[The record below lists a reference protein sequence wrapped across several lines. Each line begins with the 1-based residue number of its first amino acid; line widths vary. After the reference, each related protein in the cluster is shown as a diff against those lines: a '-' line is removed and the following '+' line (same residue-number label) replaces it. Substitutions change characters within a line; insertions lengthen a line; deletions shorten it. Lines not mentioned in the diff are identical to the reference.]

1 MQYYLVIDTH
11 TFPHT
16 SGECEAS
23 QLYVSELQDVLAH
36 CAPKAGVAAFIAE
49 AIQVVLVLCIH
60 CIYMCFVHVYVLLH
74 VLFVYVLCF
83 QGVGGTVQ
91 LPRGY
96 LKRAYETIRANGGVC
111 ISDEVSLSY
120 IATACKH

>member
-1 MQYYLVIDTH
+1 
-11 TFPHT
+11 
-16 SGECEAS
+16 
-23 QLYVSELQDVLAH
+23 
-36 CAPKAGVAAFIAE
+36 
-49 AIQVVLVLCIH
+49 
-60 CIYMCFVHVYVLLH
+60 MCFVHVYVFLH
-74 VLFVYVLCF
+74 VLFVCV

-120 IATACKH
+120 IVYYATACKH

>member
-1 MQYYLVIDTH
+1 MCMYFYM
-11 TFPHT
+11 
-16 SGECEAS
+16 C
-23 QLYVSELQDVLAH
+23 
-36 CAPKAGVAAFIAE
+36 C
-49 AIQVVLVLCIH
+49 LCIF
-60 CIYMCFVHVYVLLH
+60 CV
-74 VLFVYVLCF
+74 

-120 IATACKH
+120 IVYYATACKH